1 MASTPPVF
9 KKPKIETWPE
19 EMGSREA
26 GEQDEWGKQEKEILA
41 LLEYRTDEVEHLRN
55 RITYYKNQ
63 VFNFNFNFFFFGLL
77 FSTYFGC

>member
-26 GEQDEWGKQEKEILA
+26 GEQDEWSKQEKEILA
-41 LLEYRTDEVEHLRN
+41 LLEYRTDEVEHLRK

-63 VFNFNFNFFFFGLL
+63 VF
-77 FSTYFGC
+77 YF